1 MNIPENIKEII
12 DPVNLISIFIF
23 VAGIILFAYWFVK
36 TSFGTKALENSAD
49 RRNCMP
55 VFLPLVLIFAI
66 LLFIG
71 LLGNLL
77 AWLFDGLQ
85 KWELVS
91 INEFTNIIAG
101 LISIV
106 IILFIVRKYF
116 ARGLK
121 GFGLNIKTIP
131 KDFVIALVTLIAIA
145 PIMNIV
151 FLVIMF
157 FYELIF
163 GPDYK
168 LPTHTQLQALTEN
181 SNLIARILIASGT
194 ILVIPFLEELLFRGL
209 LQTVIRSSFYFYKHA
224 AWIAILVTSIFFAMN
239 HENVTHWPILFLLG
253 ACMGYS
259 YEKSGSLFRPV
270 FIHMIF
276 NASAIIST
284 WIQ

>member
-23 VAGIILFAYWFVK
+23 VTGIILFVHWFVK
-36 TSFGTKALENSAD
+36 TSFGTKALDNSVD

-71 LLGNLL
+71 LMGNLL

-91 INEFTNIIAG
+91 INEFTSITAG
-101 LISIV
+101 LISIAV
-106 IILFIVRKYF
+106 ILIIVRKYF

-131 KDFVIALVTLIAIA
+131 KDFIMALVTLIAIA
-145 PIMNIV
+145 PLMNIV

-168 LPTHTQLQALTEN
+168 LPTHTELQTLTEN
-181 SNLIARILIASGT
+181 SNLTARILIASGT

-209 LQTVIRSSFYFYKHA
+209 LQTVIRSSLYFYKHA
-224 AWIAILVTSIFFAMN
+224 AWVAILVTSIFFAMN
-239 HENVTHWPILFLLG
+239 HENVAHWPILFLLG

-259 YEKSGSLFRPV
+259 YEKSGSLFRSV